1 MGSPNPYE
9 ALDYGSGVSRLI
21 RVFPESGEAPKDASE
36 KGQGEARFEAI
47 SRNFIFFVVTL
58 FCYISHLVLSTAP
71 PVKVKTSKTTFE
83 YRLSGISEKYSEN
96 ILK

>member
-1 MGSPNPYE
+1 MSPAPDKPQDE
-9 ALDYGSGVSRLI
+9 GSGPFRLI
-21 RVFPESGEAPKDASE
+21 LGFPESVEAPKDASE

-47 SRNFIFFVVTL
+47 SRNFIFCFVTL